1 MYTTTNEDGVL
12 NNYAPE
18 ATIYYAEYPTVWE
31 QKRYALQGAAATLL
45 VSILILTALTVS
57 SIG

>member
-1 MYTTTNEDGVL
+1 MYTTTNEDGIL

-18 ATIYYAEYPTVWE
+18 TRVYYAEYPTVWE
-31 QKRYALQGAAATLL
+31 QQRYALQGAAAILFVGLL
-45 VSILILTALTVS
+45 IVTSLAVS